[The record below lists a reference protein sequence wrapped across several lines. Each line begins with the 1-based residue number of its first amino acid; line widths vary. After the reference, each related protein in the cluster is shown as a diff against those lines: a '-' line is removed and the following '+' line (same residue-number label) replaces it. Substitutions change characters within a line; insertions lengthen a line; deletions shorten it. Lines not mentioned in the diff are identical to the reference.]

1 MKTGLRA
8 FIRKYFEHRALVL
21 MYHRVAA
28 PEADIWEIAVSP
40 ENFEQHLQVLR
51 KTKNVIPLKDL
62 VQDVRNGKIR
72 KNSVA
77 ITFDDGYVD
86 NFLVARPLLEKYG
99 LPATFF
105 IASGNI
111 GAGAEFWWDEI
122 EQLILFTK
130 HLPRRFAMEVNG
142 NKVNY
147 DLEQETQLT
156 ESLRQQNSRWNAC
169 KQAPPSRRCA
179 LFFNLWQ
186 ALKPLPTTTQQ
197 ELLQRIS
204 VWAGAPKSAR
214 ADYLSMSEAQLQ
226 ELGES
231 SLFAVEAHTVSHPAL
246 AFHNRPYQKE
256 ELLRNVQYLEEATG
270 RKPSLLAYPYG
281 NYNEDTVVLATETG
295 LTAAFTTEEKPVTK
309 HSPLFRLGRV
319 QAKNCA
325 APAFTAL
332 LDQWK

>member
-8 FIRKYFEHRALVL
+8 TIRKYFEHQALVL

-28 PEADIWEIAVSP
+28 PESDIWEIAVSP

-62 VQDVRNGKIR
+62 VEDVRNGKIR

-86 NFLVARPLLEKYG
+86 NFLVARPLLEKYE

-111 GAGAEFWWDEI
+111 GSKAEFWWDEL
-122 EQLILFTK
+122 EQLILFSE
-130 HLPRRFAMEVNG
+130 HLPHRFAMEING
-142 NKVNY
+142 NCIAS

-156 ESLRQQNSRWNAC
+156 ESLQQLNSRWNAC
-169 KQAPPSRRCA
+169 EQAPPSSRCG
-179 LFFNLWQ
+179 LFFDLWQ
-186 ALKPLPTTTQQ
+186 ALKPLPATTQQ
-197 ELLQRIS
+197 ELLQSIR
-204 VWAGAPKSAR
+204 VWAGVPKSAR
-214 ADYLSMSEAQLQ
+214 PDCLSMSEAQLQ
-226 ELGES
+226 KLSRSG
-231 SLFAVEAHTVSHPAL
+231 LFSVEAHTVSHPAL
-246 AFHNRPYQKE
+246 AFHSRPYQKE
-256 ELLRNVQYLEEATG
+256 ELLHNLQYLEEVTG

-281 NYNEDTVVLATETG
+281 NYNEETLASAAELG
-295 LTAAFTTEEKPVTK
+295 FVAAFTTEEKPVTK
-309 HSPLFRLGRV
+309 HSPLLRLARV

-325 APAFTAL
+325 APVFTAL
-332 LDQWK
+332 LNKWK